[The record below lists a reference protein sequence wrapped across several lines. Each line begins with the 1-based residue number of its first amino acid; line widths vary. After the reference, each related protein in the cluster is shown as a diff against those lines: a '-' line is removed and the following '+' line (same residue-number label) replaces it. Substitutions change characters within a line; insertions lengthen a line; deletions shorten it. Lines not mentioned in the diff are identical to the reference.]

1 MAHDVYLCY
10 DEDKDLETALNV
22 CETLEDNGLKCW
34 MKNRDVD
41 ADNRVKA
48 IKKAIK
54 DSRLLLVIHSENS
67 KFSNYMNNEVNEAFD
82 AGRSFLVYYADDSQL
97 EGSLEFFLKA
107 KPNIRAYPEEKPDV
121 LIKYAKNL
129 VNKQKSED
137 RKITNVISNNK
148 KGFAIGLIALV
159 AIIAVVGFMMFNSN
173 EAPSEPVNVGDFDI
187 NITEFVK
194 KDVKKQNLGWNYSYS
209 VEGTISPT
217 PSKNSAVKIVVDFY
231 DKTGKLVDTTET
243 PFKDAQISG
252 SGFLFGSIGSEN
264 NDISYVEAELVADD
278 NTIIAQDDADIK

>member
-10 DEDKDLETALNV
+10 DEDKDLETALSV

-34 MKNRDVD
+34 MKNRDMD
-41 ADNRVKA
+41 GDNRVKA

-54 DSRLLLVIHSENS
+54 DSRLLLVIHTQNS

-82 AGRSFLVYYADDSQL
+82 AGRSFLVYYSDDSQL

-107 KPNIRAYPEEKPDV
+107 KPNVRGYPEDKSDV

-129 VNKQKSED
+129 VNKQKRED
-137 RKITNVISNNK
+137 RKITNVIGNNK
-148 KGFAIGLIALV
+148 KGFAIGLVALV
-159 AIIAVVGFMMFNSN
+159 VIIAAGFMVFNSS
-173 EAPSEPVNVGDFDI
+173 EAPAEPVNVGDFDI
-187 NITEFVK
+187 KITDFVK

-217 PSKNSAVKIVVDFY
+217 PSKNSDVKIVVDFY

-252 SGFLFGSIGSEN
+252 SGFLFGSIG
-264 NDISYVEAELVADD
+264 NDNKDVSYVEVQLVGND
-278 NTIIAQDDADIK
+278 NTIVAQDDAVI